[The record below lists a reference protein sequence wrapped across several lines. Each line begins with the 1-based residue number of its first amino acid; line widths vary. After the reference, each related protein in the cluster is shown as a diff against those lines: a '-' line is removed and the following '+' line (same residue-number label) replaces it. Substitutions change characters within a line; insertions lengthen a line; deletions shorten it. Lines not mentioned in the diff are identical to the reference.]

1 MAMSRAE
8 ESEDL
13 KERVSNL
20 IEMTTWC
27 VYQYTNRALFEC
39 DKLTF
44 TSKVAFE
51 VYVLLKQCIDFFKY
65 YNYYNTIFFV

>member
-8 ESEDL
+8 ENEDL

-51 VYVLLKQCIDFFKY
+51 VYELLKQCFIKVKKS
-65 YNYYNTIFFV
+65 TVSLI